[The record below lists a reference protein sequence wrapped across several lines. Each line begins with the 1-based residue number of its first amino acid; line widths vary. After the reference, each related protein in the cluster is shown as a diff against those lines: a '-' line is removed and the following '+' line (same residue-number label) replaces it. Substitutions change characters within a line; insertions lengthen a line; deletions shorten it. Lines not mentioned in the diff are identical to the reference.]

1 MRILIVDD
9 DPKCMAAIKRIL
21 RAKRDH
27 DVVWEAKNGEE
38 AVRLSRSLEPDLILM
53 DLAIPRICGLEAVRL
68 IKEKQPGIQ
77 IIMMSAFGG
86 DVYREAA
93 LSSGADGFI
102 PKSQV
107 STVLPSLPSGTGPVT
122 LPSVVQ
128 A

>member
-9 DPKCMAAIKRIL
+9 DPKCIAAIKRIL
-21 RAKRDH
+21 RAKRGN

-38 AVRLSRSLEPDLILM
+38 GVRLARSLEPDLILM
-53 DLAIPRICGLEAVRL
+53 DLAIPRICGLEAVHL

-86 DVYREAA
+86 DVYRQAA

-107 STVLPSLPSGTGPVT
+107 SSVLPSLPSGTGPAGR
-122 LPSVVQ
+122 PSPAQ